1 MEPADGARQDVKAGL
16 PERNKRIGCRRPSVP
31 SLVGHDFRPYI
42 AVGKQSQEFR
52 VLKKNEVGPQ
62 TYRDAM
68 ARFAGAVHVVTTDGE
83 AGKRGATVIAA
94 CSVSD
99 TPPTVL
105 VCLNRENVKNDAFI
119 RNGNF
124 ALNTLASDQ
133 QALAEAFSGQTGL
146 PVEERFSLAEW
157 DRIASGAPTLL
168 GALAV
173 FDCEIIDTKDHATHR
188 ILFGKVAGIRIGNDV
203 HPLMYFN
210 RGYRIF

>member
-1 MEPADGARQDVKAGL
+1 
-16 PERNKRIGCRRPSVP
+16 
-31 SLVGHDFRPYI
+31 
-42 AVGKQSQEFR
+42 
-52 VLKKNEVGPQ
+52 VLKKNDVGPQ

-68 ARFAGAVHVVTTDGE
+68 ARFAGAVHVVTTEGT

-105 VCLNRENVKNDAFI
+105 VCLNRENEKNEVFV

-124 ALNTLASDQ
+124 ALNTLAIDQ
-133 QALAEAFSGQTGL
+133 QEIAAAFSGQTGV
-146 PVEERFSLAEW
+146 PEAERFMIGEW
-157 DRIASGAPTLL
+157 DRIESGAPTLV
-168 GALAV
+168 GGLAV

-188 ILFGKVAGIRIGNDV
+188 ILFGKVTGIRIGDTL

-210 RGYRIF
+210 RGYRSL

>member
-1 MEPADGARQDVKAGL
+1 
-16 PERNKRIGCRRPSVP
+16 
-31 SLVGHDFRPYI
+31 
-42 AVGKQSQEFR
+42 
-52 VLKKNEVGPQ
+52 VLKKNEIGPQ

-68 ARFAGAVHVVTTDGE
+68 ARFAGAVHIVTTDGP
-83 AGKRGATVIAA
+83 AGKRGATVIAT

-99 TPPTVL
+99 SPPTVL
-105 VCLNRENVKNDAFI
+105 VCINRENLKNEAFI
-119 RNGNF
+119 QNGNF

-146 PVEERFSLAEW
+146 PLDERFAVAEW
-157 DRIASGAPTLL
+157 DRIASGAPTLV

-188 ILFGKVAGIRIGNDV
+188 ILFGQVTGIRIGEGL

-210 RGYRIF
+210 RDYRRL